1 MFLTSPNI
9 QLISKSLFFVFRKYD
24 LAYYLLSCVEIVKF
38 HVPSFAS
45 MNLRNGPLDKSNNN
59 RTAKAIAAIPIAG
72 ILVAAA
78 FMSGLLSVIGS
89 ETAIAQQNVTGTNAT
104 ATNAT
109 ATNATATNAT
119 ATNATATNATATNAT
134 ATNATGTTTENQTA
148 TGSQTGTA
156 TNAGGNNNAGTTG
169 SYY

>member
-9 QLISKSLFFVFRKYD
+9 QLISNSLFFVFRKYD

-134 ATNATGTTTENQTA
+134 GTTTENQTA

-156 TNAGGNNNAGTTG
+156 TNAGSNNNAGTTG

>member
-1 MFLTSPNI
+1 V
-9 QLISKSLFFVFRKYD
+9 FFTCLKRYRLAQIH

-119 ATNATATNATATNAT
+119 ATNAT
-134 ATNATGTTTENQTA
+134 GTTTENQTA

>member
-1 MFLTSPNI
+1 M
-9 QLISKSLFFVFRKYD
+9 FRKYD

-78 FMSGLLSVIGS
+78 FMSGLLSFIGS
-89 ETAIAQQNVTGTNAT
+89 ETAIAQQNVTG
-104 ATNAT
+104 
-109 ATNATATNAT
+109 
-119 ATNATATNATATNAT
+119 TNATATNAT

>member
-9 QLISKSLFFVFRKYD
+9 QLSQNRFFVFRKYD

-45 MNLRNGPLDKSNNN
+45 MNPRNGPLDKSNNN

-119 ATNATATNATATNAT
+119 ATNAT
-134 ATNATGTTTENQTA
+134 GTTTENQTA

>member
-1 MFLTSPNI
+1 M
-9 QLISKSLFFVFRKYD
+9 
-24 LAYYLLSCVEIVKF
+24 VKF

-119 ATNATATNATATNAT
+119 ATNATATNAT
-134 ATNATGTTTENQTA
+134 GTTTENQTA

>member
-9 QLISKSLFFVFRKYD
+9 QLISNSLFFVFRKYD

-78 FMSGLLSVIGS
+78 FMSGLLSIIGS
-89 ETAIAQQNVTGTNAT
+89 ETAIAQQNVTG
-104 ATNAT
+104 TNAT

>member
-1 MFLTSPNI
+1 
-9 QLISKSLFFVFRKYD
+9 VFRKYD

-38 HVPSFAS
+38 HVPSSAS

-119 ATNATATNATATNAT
+119 ATNAT
-134 ATNATGTTTENQTA
+134 GTTTENQTA

>member
-9 QLISKSLFFVFRKYD
+9 QLSQNRFFVFRKYD

-45 MNLRNGPLDKSNNN
+45 MNPRNGPLDKSNNN

-104 ATNAT
+104 AANAT
-109 ATNATATNAT
+109 AANATAANAT
-119 ATNATATNATATNAT
+119 AANATAANATAANAT
-134 ATNATGTTTENQTA
+134 AANATGT
-148 TGSQTGTA
+148 

>member
-1 MFLTSPNI
+1 V
-9 QLISKSLFFVFRKYD
+9 FFTCLKRYRLAQIH

-119 ATNATATNATATNAT
+119 ATNAT
-134 ATNATGTTTENQTA
+134 GTTTENQTA
-148 TGSQTGTA
+148 TGSQTGNA
-156 TNAGGNNNAGTTG
+156 TNAGGNNNAETTG

>member
-1 MFLTSPNI
+1 
-9 QLISKSLFFVFRKYD
+9 VFRKYD

-45 MNLRNGPLDKSNNN
+45 MNPRNGPLDKSNNN

-119 ATNATATNATATNAT
+119 
-134 ATNATGTTTENQTA
+134 GTTTENQTA

>member
-1 MFLTSPNI
+1 
-9 QLISKSLFFVFRKYD
+9 VFRKYD

-45 MNLRNGPLDKSNNN
+45 MNPRNGPLDKSNNN

-104 ATNAT
+104 AANAT
-109 ATNATATNAT
+109 AANATAA
-119 ATNATATNATATNAT
+119 NATATNAT

>member
-1 MFLTSPNI
+1 
-9 QLISKSLFFVFRKYD
+9 VFRKYD

-134 ATNATGTTTENQTA
+134 GTTTENQTA

-156 TNAGGNNNAGTTG
+156 TNAGSNNNAGTTG

>member
-1 MFLTSPNI
+1 
-9 QLISKSLFFVFRKYD
+9 VFRKYD

-45 MNLRNGPLDKSNNN
+45 MNLRNGPLDKGNNN

-134 ATNATGTTTENQTA
+134 GTTTENQTA

-156 TNAGGNNNAGTTG
+156 TNAGSNNNAGTTG

>member
-1 MFLTSPNI
+1 
-9 QLISKSLFFVFRKYD
+9 
-24 LAYYLLSCVEIVKF
+24 
-38 HVPSFAS
+38 

-119 ATNATATNATATNAT
+119 
-134 ATNATGTTTENQTA
+134 GTTTENQTA

-156 TNAGGNNNAGTTG
+156 TNAGGNNNAGTAG

>member
-1 MFLTSPNI
+1 
-9 QLISKSLFFVFRKYD
+9 
-24 LAYYLLSCVEIVKF
+24 
-38 HVPSFAS
+38 

-109 ATNATATNAT
+109 
-119 ATNATATNATATNAT
+119 
-134 ATNATGTTTENQTA
+134 GTTTENQTA

>member
-1 MFLTSPNI
+1 V
-9 QLISKSLFFVFRKYD
+9 FFTCLKRYRLAQIH

-134 ATNATGTTTENQTA
+134 GTTTENQTA
-148 TGSQTGTA
+148 TGSQTGNA
-156 TNAGGNNNAGTTG
+156 TNAGGNNNAETTG

>member
-1 MFLTSPNI
+1 M
-9 QLISKSLFFVFRKYD
+9 FRKYD
-24 LAYYLLSCVEIVKF
+24 LAYYLLSCVEMVKF

-109 ATNATATNAT
+109 ATNAT
-119 ATNATATNATATNAT
+119 
-134 ATNATGTTTENQTA
+134 GTTTENQTA

>member
-9 QLISKSLFFVFRKYD
+9 QLISNSLFFVFRKYD

-119 ATNATATNATATNAT
+119 
-134 ATNATGTTTENQTA
+134 GTTTENQTA

-156 TNAGGNNNAGTTG
+156 TNAGSNNNAGTTG

>member
-1 MFLTSPNI
+1 
-9 QLISKSLFFVFRKYD
+9 VFRKYD

-45 MNLRNGPLDKSNNN
+45 MNPRNGPLDKSNNN

-89 ETAIAQQNVTGTNAT
+89 ETVIAQQNVTG
-104 ATNAT
+104 
-109 ATNATATNAT
+109 TNATATNAT

>member
-1 MFLTSPNI
+1 V
-9 QLISKSLFFVFRKYD
+9 FFTCLKRYR
-24 LAYYLLSCVEIVKF
+24 LAQIHLSYYLLSCVEIVKF

-89 ETAIAQQNVTGTNAT
+89 ETAIAQQNVSG
-104 ATNAT
+104 
-109 ATNATATNAT
+109 
-119 ATNATATNATATNAT
+119 TNATATNATATNAT

-148 TGSQTGTA
+148 TGSQTSTA

>member
-1 MFLTSPNI
+1 M
-9 QLISKSLFFVFRKYD
+9 FRKYD
-24 LAYYLLSCVEIVKF
+24 LAYYLLSCAEIVKF

-45 MNLRNGPLDKSNNN
+45 MNLRNGPLDKSNNS
-59 RTAKAIAAIPIAG
+59 RTAKAIAVIPIAG

-109 ATNATATNAT
+109 
-119 ATNATATNATATNAT
+119 
-134 ATNATGTTTENQTA
+134 GTTTENQTA

>member
-1 MFLTSPNI
+1 
-9 QLISKSLFFVFRKYD
+9 VFRKYD

-119 ATNATATNATATNAT
+119 ATNATATNAT
-134 ATNATGTTTENQTA
+134 GTTTENQTA
-148 TGSQTGTA
+148 TGSQTGAA

>member
-1 MFLTSPNI
+1 M
-9 QLISKSLFFVFRKYD
+9 FRKYD

-45 MNLRNGPLDKSNNN
+45 MNPRNGPLDKSNNN

-109 ATNATATNAT
+109 
-119 ATNATATNATATNAT
+119 
-134 ATNATGTTTENQTA
+134 GTTTENQTA

>member
-1 MFLTSPNI
+1 
-9 QLISKSLFFVFRKYD
+9 VFRKYD

-119 ATNATATNATATNAT
+119 
-134 ATNATGTTTENQTA
+134 GTTTENQTA

>member
-9 QLISKSLFFVFRKYD
+9 QLISNSLFFVFRKYD

-119 ATNATATNATATNAT
+119 ATNATATNAT
-134 ATNATGTTTENQTA
+134 GTTTENQTA

>member
-1 MFLTSPNI
+1 
-9 QLISKSLFFVFRKYD
+9 VFRKYD

-134 ATNATGTTTENQTA
+134 GTTTENQTA

>member
-1 MFLTSPNI
+1 
-9 QLISKSLFFVFRKYD
+9 VFRKYD

-109 ATNATATNAT
+109 ATNAT
-119 ATNATATNATATNAT
+119 
-134 ATNATGTTTENQTA
+134 GTTTENQTA

>member
-1 MFLTSPNI
+1 M
-9 QLISKSLFFVFRKYD
+9 FRKYD

-45 MNLRNGPLDKSNNN
+45 MNPRNGPLDKSNNN

-104 ATNAT
+104 AANAT
-109 ATNATATNAT
+109 AA
-119 ATNATATNATATNAT
+119 
-134 ATNATGTTTENQTA
+134 NATGTTTENQTA

>member
-1 MFLTSPNI
+1 
-9 QLISKSLFFVFRKYD
+9 VFRKYD

-45 MNLRNGPLDKSNNN
+45 MNPRNGPLDKSNNN

-109 ATNATATNAT
+109 ATNAT
-119 ATNATATNATATNAT
+119 
-134 ATNATGTTTENQTA
+134 GTTTENQTA

>member
-1 MFLTSPNI
+1 M
-9 QLISKSLFFVFRKYD
+9 FRKYD

-109 ATNATATNAT
+109 ATNAT
-119 ATNATATNATATNAT
+119 
-134 ATNATGTTTENQTA
+134 GTTTENQTA

>member
-1 MFLTSPNI
+1 M
-9 QLISKSLFFVFRKYD
+9 FRKYD

-45 MNLRNGPLDKSNNN
+45 MNPRNGPLDKSNNN

-119 ATNATATNATATNAT
+119 
-134 ATNATGTTTENQTA
+134 GTTTENQTA

>member
-1 MFLTSPNI
+1 M
-9 QLISKSLFFVFRKYD
+9 FRKYD

-104 ATNAT
+104 
-109 ATNATATNAT
+109 
-119 ATNATATNATATNAT
+119 
-134 ATNATGTTTENQTA
+134 GTTTENQTA

>member
-1 MFLTSPNI
+1 
-9 QLISKSLFFVFRKYD
+9 VFRKYD

-45 MNLRNGPLDKSNNN
+45 MNPRNGPLDKSNNN

-89 ETAIAQQNVTGTNAT
+89 ETVIAQQNVTG
-104 ATNAT
+104 
-109 ATNATATNAT
+109 TNAT

>member
-1 MFLTSPNI
+1 
-9 QLISKSLFFVFRKYD
+9 
-24 LAYYLLSCVEIVKF
+24 
-38 HVPSFAS
+38 

-109 ATNATATNAT
+109 ATNAT
-119 ATNATATNATATNAT
+119 
-134 ATNATGTTTENQTA
+134 GTTTENQTA

-169 SYY
+169 RYY

>member
-1 MFLTSPNI
+1 M
-9 QLISKSLFFVFRKYD
+9 FRKYD

-45 MNLRNGPLDKSNNN
+45 MNPRNGPLDKSNNN

-119 ATNATATNATATNAT
+119 ATNATATNAT
-134 ATNATGTTTENQTA
+134 GTTTENQTA

-156 TNAGGNNNAGTTG
+156 TNAGGNNNAGTAG

>member
-1 MFLTSPNI
+1 
-9 QLISKSLFFVFRKYD
+9 VFRKYD

-45 MNLRNGPLDKSNNN
+45 MNPRNGPLDKSNNN

-119 ATNATATNATATNAT
+119 ATNATATNAT
-134 ATNATGTTTENQTA
+134 GTTTENQTA

>member
-1 MFLTSPNI
+1 
-9 QLISKSLFFVFRKYD
+9 VFRKYD

-38 HVPSFAS
+38 HVPSSAS

-119 ATNATATNATATNAT
+119 ATNATATNAT
-134 ATNATGTTTENQTA
+134 GTTTENQTA

>member
-9 QLISKSLFFVFRKYD
+9 QLSQNRFFVFRKYD

-45 MNLRNGPLDKSNNN
+45 MNPRNGPLDKSNNN

-104 ATNAT
+104 AANAT
-109 ATNATATNAT
+109 AANATAANAT
-119 ATNATATNATATNAT
+119 AA
-134 ATNATGTTTENQTA
+134 NATGTTTENQTA